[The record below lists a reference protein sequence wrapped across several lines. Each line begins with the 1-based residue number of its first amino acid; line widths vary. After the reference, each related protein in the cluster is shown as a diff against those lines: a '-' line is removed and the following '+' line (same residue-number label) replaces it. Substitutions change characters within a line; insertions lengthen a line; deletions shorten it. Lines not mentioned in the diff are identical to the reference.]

1 MASPAAGDHHYLF
14 VCTHGDCQLRDVVSH
29 EFAEDHR
36 RHHEREDDRRRSELA
51 HAKRELEVR
60 RTDAQRHRGRR
71 KASSLE
77 SSSGET
83 GCDEHV
89 GDTTQ
94 PPSAH
99 AVQELVDSFS
109 NQLPGRIDDKGKS
122 PMGIFVE
129 AKDLVSYTRDWEN
142 SWGGEFGSFEY
153 YTCVRAML
161 FTCRPTPSHAGV
173 KTCLQIFSI
182 RVTEI
187 NDALEWP
194 LEVYGLV
201 ATRDSVD
208 HNRNVI
214 FRRGRDAC
222 LQLTQQDPLL
232 TLTGPSRAIVFT
244 GPVDVEIQLRLKGRT
259 TEHEDKDLISKVL
272 VYGRDPSDK
281 FADAGIGNHD
291 IMHSSCSSELCSLQ
305 VTSALL
311 AGAVEATVICAK
323 VIQGRWPK
331 NLGIRIVARSA
342 SIDEDLVLL
351 DARDGTF
358 RVDLADGI
366 IALSRHVVCVE
377 KDGRLKLC
385 IEAYSKRS
393 GCMYEKSDVT
403 ELVPKR
409 SSASLGRCKLAFCTV
424 QFTVGWSCLVARVD
438 DLMTYGI

>member
-1 MASPAAGDHHYLF
+1 MASPPSDDSPPRRSGPLVMIYDLDGKLDGFYSLA
-14 VCTHGDCQLRDVVSH
+14 T
-29 EFAEDHR
+29 AEEHR
-36 RHHEREDDRRRSELA
+36 RQHEEELRRCA
-51 HAKRELEVR
+51 DKELEVR
-60 RTDAQRHRGRR
+60 RNG
-71 KASSLE
+71 SSPV

-94 PPSAH
+94 PPSAQ

-122 PMGIFVE
+122 PTGIFVE
-129 AKDLVSYTRDWEN
+129 ERDLVSYTRDWEN
-142 SWGGEFGSFEY
+142 SWGDKFGSFRY

-161 FTCRPTPSHAGV
+161 FTCRPTPPHAGV

-201 ATRDSVD
+201 ATRDSLD
-208 HNRNVI
+208 HNRNTI
-214 FRRGRDAC
+214 FRRKRNAC
-222 LQLTQQDPLL
+222 LVLTQQDPFL

-244 GPVDVEIQLRLKGRT
+244 GPVDVEIQLKLKGRT

-281 FADAGIGNHD
+281 FADAGMANQD
-291 IMHSSCSSELCSLQ
+291 LMRASCSDELCSLQ

-311 AGAVEATVICAK
+311 AGAVEATVISAE

-331 NLGIRIVARSA
+331 NLGIRVVARTA
-342 SIDEDLVLL
+342 SVEEDFVLL

-409 SSASLGRCKLAFCTV
+409 SSASIGICKLAFCTV
-424 QFTVGWSCLVARVD
+424 QFTVGWSCLVARMD